1 MKNSGRSL
9 KDIYLKFIRNEI
21 IFEDSKDRKII
32 VNLAYTVNHADLV
45 VKEYDRSAVN
55 SDNILFKLSQ
65 IIVEIINNHTID
77 DNFNIFNFIYLQDRL
92 KLDQKDMLCFP
103 F

>member
-9 KDIYLKFIRNEI
+9 KVIYLKFIRNEI

-77 DNFNIFNFIYLQDRL
+77 DNFNIFNFIYFQDRL

>member
-1 MKNSGRSL
+1 M
-9 KDIYLKFIRNEI
+9 KFIRNEI

-77 DNFNIFNFIYLQDRL
+77 DNFNIFRTD
-92 KLDQKDMLCFP
+92 
-103 F
+103 